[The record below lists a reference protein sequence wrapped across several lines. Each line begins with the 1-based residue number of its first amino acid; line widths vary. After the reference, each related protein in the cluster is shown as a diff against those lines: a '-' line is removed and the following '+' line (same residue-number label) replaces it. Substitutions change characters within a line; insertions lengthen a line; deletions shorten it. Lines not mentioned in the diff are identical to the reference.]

1 MGTQESSRRSCRS
14 AYRADEGWRLNF
26 CGLVWPRCAACKQ
39 RDACDKWLH
48 RRRTPSQERDETHP
62 MDISGT
68 QQFTSSPQTV
78 WDALHNSA
86 ILQSSIPGAQ
96 DVSWQGESALTLTI
110 ALPSVG
116 PIGGTARAV
125 TAQATEN
132 TPPSHMK
139 LSLNRGPVAATA
151 TVDLAPNGSGTSLTY
166 NANAS
171 LSGPLGMFEGAV
183 KPVVEGQLKQFFT
196 KFQQQVG

>member
-1 MGTQESSRRSCRS
+1 
-14 AYRADEGWRLNF
+14 
-26 CGLVWPRCAACKQ
+26 
-39 RDACDKWLH
+39 
-48 RRRTPSQERDETHP
+48 

-68 QQFTSSPQTV
+68 QQFTSSPQAV
-78 WDALHNSA
+78 WDAFHNAS

-110 ALPSVG
+110 SLPSVG

-125 TAQATEN
+125 TAQVVEN

-139 LSLNRGPVAATA
+139 MTLNRGPVAATA

-166 NANAS
+166 NAHAA
-171 LSGPLGMFEGAV
+171 LSGPMGLFDGAA
-183 KPVVEGQLKQFFT
+183 KPIVEGQLKQFFT

>member
-1 MGTQESSRRSCRS
+1 
-14 AYRADEGWRLNF
+14 
-26 CGLVWPRCAACKQ
+26 
-39 RDACDKWLH
+39 
-48 RRRTPSQERDETHP
+48 

-78 WDALHNSA
+78 WDALHNAST
-86 ILQSSIPGAQ
+86 LQNCIPGAQ
-96 DVSWQGESALTLTI
+96 DVSWQGDTALTLTI
-110 ALPSVG
+110 SLPSIG

-125 TAQATEN
+125 TAQVVEN

-139 LSLNRGPVAATA
+139 ISLNRGPVAATA
-151 TVDLAPNGSGTSLTY
+151 TVDLAASGSGTALSY
-166 NANAS
+166 SANAS
-171 LSGPLGMFEGAV
+171 LSGAMGMLEGAV

>member
-1 MGTQESSRRSCRS
+1 
-14 AYRADEGWRLNF
+14 
-26 CGLVWPRCAACKQ
+26 
-39 RDACDKWLH
+39 
-48 RRRTPSQERDETHP
+48 

-68 QQFTSSPQTV
+68 QQFTSSPQAV
-78 WDALHNSA
+78 WDAFHNAS

-125 TAQATEN
+125 TAQVVEN

-139 LSLNRGPVAATA
+139 MTLNRGPVTATA
-151 TVDLAPNGSGTSLTY
+151 TVDLAPNGSGTALTY
-166 NANAS
+166 NAHAA
-171 LSGPLGMFEGAV
+171 LSGPMGMADGLA
-183 KPVVEGQLKQFFT
+183 KPIVEGQLKQFFAN
-196 KFQQQVG
+196 FQKQVG